1 MENGSFSIKFFCIEH
16 NKMGLKKEDTVGFCL
31 CCFFL
36 FRVLLGLEHLAS
48 LIKDNSRDQP

>member
-1 MENGSFSIKFFCIEH
+1 
-16 NKMGLKKEDTVGFCL
+16 MGLKKEDKVGVFC

-48 LIKDNSRDQP
+48 LIKGNSHDKTIISALLVVSFFPTC

>member
-1 MENGSFSIKFFCIEH
+1 
-16 NKMGLKKEDTVGFCL
+16 MGLKKEDKVGVF

-48 LIKDNSRDQP
+48 LIKGNSHGKTIISALLVVSFFPTC